1 MNTKALKNINIVTG
15 ILFLLLGAA
24 HYFIAVPMGIEA
36 TKTIS
41 SAEAAPLTMG
51 NIVTAIS
58 VFMCGLISLY
68 AITGIKRNEKW
79 AWVFSTGSGF
89 YMSMVGIGYISVGP
103 NNPFAYTAL
112 IIALIEL
119 IPSAISYKLFSNKK

>member
-1 MNTKALKNINIVTG
+1 MKTTTLKYINIVTG

-36 TKTIS
+36 TKTIP
-41 SAEAAPLTMG
+41 ATHAAPLTMG

-68 AITGIKRNEKW
+68 AITGIKKKERW
-79 AWVFSTGSGF
+79 AWVLSTGSGL

-103 NNPFAYTAL
+103 ENPFAYAAF

-119 IPSAISYKLFSNKK
+119 IPSALSYKLFRNS